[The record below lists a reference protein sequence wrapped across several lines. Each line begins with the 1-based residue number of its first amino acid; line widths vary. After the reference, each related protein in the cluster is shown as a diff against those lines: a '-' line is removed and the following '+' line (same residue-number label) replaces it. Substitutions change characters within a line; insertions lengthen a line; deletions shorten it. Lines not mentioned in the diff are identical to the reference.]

1 MPLAEIKRR
10 RRRKKTQGDLVRDI
24 LCEHSPEAAKCLCEM
39 LEDDSLTGTARVGV
53 AKEILE
59 RTVGKGQLPDPDCP
73 QEKTEEKFELVLKV
87 VD

>member
-1 MPLAEIKRR
+1 MPLAETKIRR
-10 RRRKKTQGDLVRDI
+10 SRKKTHGDKVRDI

-59 RTVGKGQLPDPDCP
+59 RTVGKGQL
-73 QEKTEEKFELVLKV
+73 QETAQDKTEDKFELILKV